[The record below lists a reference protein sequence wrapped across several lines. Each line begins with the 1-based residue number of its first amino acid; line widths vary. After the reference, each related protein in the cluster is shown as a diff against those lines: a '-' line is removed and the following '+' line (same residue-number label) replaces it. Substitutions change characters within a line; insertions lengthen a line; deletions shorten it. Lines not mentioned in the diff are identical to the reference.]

1 MPQEPMFYILLG
13 AIIAL
18 VGSVLATWVQGSL
31 MRRASARDATQS
43 AIHELWRLFIDER
56 ESGGTTTDGGVT
68 TGHTLG
74 EAELLTATIAD
85 RRTRERVTLVTR
97 LLRECELPE
106 MEELSGMPA
115 TRARHVLCA
124 HVLNVLGTQLRNE
137 RLPAL
142 PETLQSM
149 QRVESEALKIHA
161 GGSPKPR
168 TSEPANTPT
177 PATND
182 EASAQSTTV
191 SRSKVRRRPRTAQ
204 PDTGTSTSSTETT
217 SSSS

>member
-1 MPQEPMFYILLG
+1 MPQEPMLYILLG

-18 VGSVLATWVQGSL
+18 AGSVLATWVQGSL
-31 MRRASARDATQS
+31 TRRANAREATQG

-56 ESGGTTTDGGVT
+56 ESDGSA
-68 TGHTLG
+68 TGITAGRTLG

-115 TRARHVLCA
+115 DRARRALCA
-124 HVLNVLGTQLRNE
+124 HVLDVLGTQLRNE

-142 PETLQSM
+142 PESLQSM
-149 QRVESEALKIHA
+149 RRVESEALKIHA

-168 TSEPANTPT
+168 TPEPANAPT
-177 PATND
+177 PND
-182 EASAQSTTV
+182 EPNAQTQTV

-204 PDTGTSTSSTETT
+204 PETAPKPDSTEASPSST
-217 SSSS
+217 